1 MHFFKNFLANHLS
14 RELKELY
21 ISSIILR
28 FALSA
33 LYIFEPIYFLKVGL
47 SVGQI
52 ILYQAGLYLLYFLLL
67 PIGGKLA
74 RLHGY
79 EHVMSWSSPFLIIYL
94 IALYAIPF
102 NKIFIII
109 ALVSAV
115 LYKSL
120 YWPGFHADFAKF
132 GQSHERGREI
142 SLLVAVLTSV
152 GVFGPIFGGWV
163 ITVAGW
169 QTLFAIIGIFVL
181 FSSVPMLTTPEKF
194 QPVNFSY
201 KEAMREVFAKKNRS
215 QTTAFIGYSEDL
227 IFGVIWPIF
236 IATVVKNLFNV
247 GALISASTL
256 VNVLIILLIGNF
268 VDKHARL
275 RIERFGSVLT
285 AFVWLGA
292 SLIRSAGGVFIFDN
306 LYRISRHIL
315 GTSLMS
321 IIYDEAKN
329 SSVMKVMIFREMG
342 LAFGKVLGA
351 LVIFLVWTAFPD
363 RLNILF
369 LLAGFFSLF
378 YLLLK
383 ERVKPDGLVIPPTQ
397 PDTTLPIKPMN

>member
-1 MHFFKNFLANHLS
+1 MHFFKNLLANHLS

-47 SVGQI
+47 SIGQI
-52 ILYQAGLYLLYFLLL
+52 ILYQAGLYLLYFFLL

-94 IALYAIPF
+94 IALYAVPY
-102 NKIFIII
+102 NKALIFV

-115 LYKSL
+115 FYKSL

-169 QTLFAIIGIFVL
+169 QTLFVIIGIFIL
-181 FSSVPMLTTPEKF
+181 LSSIPMLTTPEKF

-215 QTTAFIGYSEDL
+215 QTAAFIGYSEDL

-236 IATVVKNLFNV
+236 IAMVVKNLFNV

-256 VNVLIILLIGNF
+256 VNVLIILFIGNL

-275 RIERFGSVLT
+275 RIERFGSILT

-363 RLNILF
+363 RLNLLF

-397 PDTTLPIKPMN
+397 PDTTIPIK

>member
-1 MHFFKNFLANHLS
+1 MHFLKNLLANHLS

-21 ISSIILR
+21 LSSIILR

-33 LYIFEPIYFLKVGL
+33 LYIFEPIYFLKIGL
-47 SVGQI
+47 SIGQI
-52 ILYQAGLYLLYFLLL
+52 ILYQAGLYLLYFFLL

-94 IALYAIPF
+94 IALYIMPF
-102 NKIFIII
+102 NKIFILV

-142 SLLVAVLTSV
+142 SLLVAILTSV

-169 QTLFAIIGIFVL
+169 QILFVIIGVFIL
-181 FSSVPMLTTPEKF
+181 LSSIPMLTTPERF

-215 QTTAFIGYSEDL
+215 QTLAFIGYSEDL

-236 IATVVKNLFNV
+236 IATVVKNLFTV

-268 VDKHARL
+268 IDKHARL
-275 RIERFGSVLT
+275 RIERFGSILT

-292 SLIRSAGGVFIFDN
+292 SLIKSAGGIFVFDN

-351 LVIFLVWTAFPD
+351 LIVFLIWTMFPD

-369 LLAGFFSLF
+369 VLAGSFSLF

-383 ERVKPDGLVIPPTQ
+383 ERAKPDGLVVPPTQ
-397 PDTTLPIKPMN
+397 PDTTIPIK